1 MLHIAIETDDS
12 GSVVRLAGRLAGE
25 FVGEAK
31 RVCVSA
37 EPPLLIDAT
46 ELQDADA
53 DGLVLLVKLI
63 EGGARVE
70 GLSGYLAMRVDTLRE
85 RGRAD
90 GP

>member
-1 MLHIAIETDDS
+1 MLRIAIETNDS
-12 GSVVRLAGRLAGE
+12 GSVVRLVGRLAGE

-31 RVCVSA
+31 RVCLSA

-53 DGLVLLVKLI
+53 DGLALLVKIL

-70 GLSGYLAMRVDTLRE
+70 GLSKYLAMRVDALRA
-85 RGRAD
+85 RD
-90 GP
+90 GH

>member
-31 RVCVSA
+31 RVCLSA
-37 EPPLLIDAT
+37 EAPLLIDAT
-46 ELQDADA
+46 ELKDADA
-53 DGLVLLVKLI
+53 DGLALLVKIL

-70 GLSGYLAMRVDTLRE
+70 GLSGYLALRVDALRE
-85 RGRAD
+85 RG
-90 GP
+90 GH

>member
-1 MLHIAIETDDS
+1 MKMLHIAIETDDS

-31 RVCVSA
+31 RVCLSA
-37 EPPLLIDAT
+37 EAPLLVDAT

-53 DGLVLLVKLI
+53 DGLALLVKIL

-70 GLSGYLAMRVDTLRE
+70 GLSGYLAMSVDALRE
-85 RGRAD
+85 RG
-90 GP
+90 GH